1 MTVLCGPFSEC
12 RTLAETLE
20 LLEKQ
25 VQCAI
30 CLETYCDPKALACLH
45 AYCCGCILQL
55 LQQQQRD
62 QKVECPQC
70 RSVVAVAGNDPG
82 SLPTVFFINGLIEVY
97 HLMKKAMS
105 NDIACQNCSEAMAIS
120 FCHICSMFICASCT
134 NAHKKM
140 KVFEGH
146 KTTSISEMWEGASI
160 RLSTKKTLISTCPEH
175 DGELLK
181 LYCFECKQ
189 LICRDC
195 TLVEHTGHKYDFVTG
210 VADGFKQEVL
220 SSLVPLR
227 DTHASVTVAIARL
240 KDCKKEITDQ
250 GVDITTSINQ
260 SFEHFYAILNN
271 HKQVLLQQ
279 TREVVEKKVG
289 TLDKQQEDLT
299 LVVATLDSLVGFVER
314 MAENASDEEFIS
326 MKQQMTSRV
335 QEIDEKYKYIE
346 LAPTEVSNIG
356 RVMPQADSLLELCQK
371 QSEVYISVLD
381 ASKCHISGPGVESA
395 TIKHMSRCTV
405 HTCDTHGQPTSFQQ
419 HVSAE
424 LKSLVDGSV
433 LQLTVVSQTS
443 STYELSYTPTIRG
456 RHELTVQVNNTVI
469 GTFSVFVQYP
479 PYSTGYSSES
489 H

>member
-1 MTVLCGPFSEC
+1 MG
-12 RTLAETLE
+12 R
-20 LLEKQ
+20 
-25 VQCAI
+25 
-30 CLETYCDPKALACLH
+30 
-45 AYCCGCILQL
+45 G
-55 LQQQQRD
+55 
-62 QKVECPQC
+62 
-70 RSVVAVAGNDPG
+70 
-82 SLPTVFFINGLIEVY
+82 IN
-97 HLMKKAMS
+97 S
-105 NDIACQNCSEAMAIS
+105 S
-120 FCHICSMFICASCT
+120 FYK
-134 NAHKKM
+134 N
-140 KVFEGH
+140 
-146 KTTSISEMWEGASI
+146 
-160 RLSTKKTLISTCPEH
+160 TLISTCPEH

-189 LICRDC
+189 LICPDC

-240 KDCKKEITDQ
+240 KDCKKAITDQ

-335 QEIDEKYKYIE
+335 QEIGEKYKYIE